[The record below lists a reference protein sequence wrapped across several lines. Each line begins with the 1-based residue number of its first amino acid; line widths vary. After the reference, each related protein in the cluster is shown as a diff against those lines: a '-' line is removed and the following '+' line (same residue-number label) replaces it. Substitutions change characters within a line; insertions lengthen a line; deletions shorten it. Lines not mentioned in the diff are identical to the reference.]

1 MKKKHGLLVT
11 VHRFIIDDIIITG
24 ISTRTHLI
32 ELQPTLKIVYSRASG
47 ILLLG
52 FGVVDAT
59 ASAAMLQALRDLA
72 TSPPRRRRVCSLT
85 RNTSANMPRF
95 FQVNNVGE
103 PRPRL
108 TALPQWKVSWTSW
121 LSVSSRHGRRSSRL
135 RAKPV
140 CGRPDSSGGANSQAY
155 PSGIYC
161 YRSSTRYLSMPP
173 SWGWLC
179 LLGCEEQTLTS
190 G

>member
-1 MKKKHGLLVT
+1 MTSSLRAFL
-11 VHRFIIDDIIITG
+11 RE
-24 ISTRTHLI
+24 RTLSSSNPRRQSFTPGHLAFFC
-32 ELQPTLKIVYSRASG
+32 S
-47 ILLLG
+47 
-52 FGVVDAT
+52 
-59 ASAAMLQALRDLA
+59 ASALSTPQLRLPCCKPSA

-140 CGRPDSSGGANSQAY
+140 CGRPDSGGGANSQAY